1 MTNDNEMNE
10 MLIERMADI
19 LTRTANAAHGTSP
32 ENGWPD
38 RPFVHLHSWHN
49 LPELVEQLRKERDEA
64 RKEICYFLSATEGP
78 AHRIAEKRGWDC
90 FKENQQGE
98 HQ

>member
-1 MTNDNEMNE
+1 MTNENDNMTNDNEMNE
-10 MLIERMADI
+10 ILIERMADI

-64 RKEICYFLSATEGP
+64 RAALASRHLLLADPVEIFQRREPTE
-78 AHRIAEKRGWDC
+78 
-90 FKENQQGE
+90 
-98 HQ
+98 

>member
-1 MTNDNEMNE
+1 MTNENDNMTNDNEMNE
-10 MLIERMADI
+10 ILIERMADI

-64 RKEICYFLSATEGP
+64 RAALASRHLLLADPVEIFRRTP
-78 AHRIAEKRGWDC
+78 
-90 FKENQQGE
+90 
-98 HQ
+98 